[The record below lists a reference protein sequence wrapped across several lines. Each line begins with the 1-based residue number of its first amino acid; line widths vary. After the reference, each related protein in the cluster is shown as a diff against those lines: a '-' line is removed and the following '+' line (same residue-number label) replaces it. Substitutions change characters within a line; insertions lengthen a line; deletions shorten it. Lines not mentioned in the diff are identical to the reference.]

1 LLGGFAGTALLL
13 AAIGLYGVLAYI
25 VTQRTREIGI
35 RVALGAQQRDV
46 LGLVIGQ
53 GMRLALLGIALGLLG
68 AFALTRVLQRLL
80 FEIRPTDAPTFVAA
94 TALLSLVAFIAC
106 WIPARRAAK
115 VDPMEALRYE

>member
-1 LLGGFAGTALLL
+1 MLGGFAGTALLL

-115 VDPMEALRYE
+115 VDPMEALRHE